1 MQNLNNFFSNTVRNV
16 KVPEYANC
24 KPSSTKVN
32 DSVSKSIIKYRNQ
45 WGILII
51 GKVYNKQQES
61 HFTFSN
67 VDKKQMLKKILG
79 LDSVKASQDSYF
91 HKISPK
97 KIQIFFNFLLSDFNH
112 SIRAFTFPSSSNWDK
127 SISVWERRQHILWF
141 FIHAWKME
149 IISW

>member
-45 WGILII
+45 WSILII

-67 VDKKQMLKKILG
+67 VDKKQMLK
-79 LDSVKASQDSYF
+79 
-91 HKISPK
+91 
-97 KIQIFFNFLLSDFNH
+97 
-112 SIRAFTFPSSSNWDK
+112 
-127 SISVWERRQHILWF
+127 
-141 FIHAWKME
+141 
-149 IISW
+149 